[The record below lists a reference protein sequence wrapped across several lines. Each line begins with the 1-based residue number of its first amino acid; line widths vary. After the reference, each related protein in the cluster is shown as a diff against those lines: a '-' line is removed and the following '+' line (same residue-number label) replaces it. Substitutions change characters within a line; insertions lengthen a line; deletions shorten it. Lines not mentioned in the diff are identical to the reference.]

1 MLAFAANSL
10 LCRAALTGPEADA
23 AGFTLVRIGSGALVL
38 MLIWLGRRTESR
50 SAVRGSWLSSAMLL
64 LYAAAFS
71 FAYLELPAGTGALLL
86 FGAVQVTM
94 IFGALLAG
102 ERLRMMQWLGILLAF
117 GGMIYLLLPGV
128 EAPPVGSAL
137 IMLLSG
143 LGWGVYSLRGKKV
156 ADPLAETAWNFLRAL
171 PAALILFIAVN
182 GLSGDLSQEA
192 FLLAIVSGA
201 ITSGLG
207 YAIWYAV
214 LPSLPSSQAS
224 VVQLSVPVLAAFAG
238 WLLLGE
244 SLTGRLLWSSTMVLG
259 GILLVIK
266 FGQGSRQDG

>member
-10 LCRAALTGPEADA
+10 LCRGALTGPDADA

-38 MLIWLGRRTESR
+38 LLIWIGQRKESTPN
-50 SAVRGSWLSSAMLL
+50 VRGSWLSSAMLL

-94 IFGALLAG
+94 ICGALLAG
-102 ERLRMMQWLGILLAF
+102 ERLQILQWLGILLAF

-137 IMLLSG
+137 LMLLSG

-156 ADPLAETAWNFLRAL
+156 ADPLEETAWNFLRAL
-171 PAALILFIAVN
+171 PAALLLFFVVN
-182 GLSGDLSQEA
+182 GLAAGLSQDA
-192 FLLAIVSGA
+192 FLLAIISGA

-224 VVQLSVPVLAAFAG
+224 VVQLSVPILAAFAG
-238 WLLLGE
+238 WILLQE
-244 SLTGRLLWSSTMVLG
+244 ALTARLLWSSAMVLG
-259 GILLVIK
+259 GILLVIT
-266 FGQGSRQDG
+266 FGQGPREDG